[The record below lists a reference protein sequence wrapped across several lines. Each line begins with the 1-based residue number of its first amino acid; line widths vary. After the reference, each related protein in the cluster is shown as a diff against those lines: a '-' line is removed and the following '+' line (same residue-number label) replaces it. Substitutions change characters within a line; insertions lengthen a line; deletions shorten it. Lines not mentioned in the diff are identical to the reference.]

1 MANGAEKMRIKV
13 EVELHYKFRAPGPAI
28 LAIEAAGAFGQ
39 EISKATVDF
48 GPVEHLARVPGEEG
62 IGEKIII
69 RAADDLRCTYRADVV
84 VTRPRPVFERMNAA
98 EVDAMSGDALRYLL
112 PSRYCQAERFVSFA
126 QQRFGDKTGGAKVL
140 AIREWIEQRLDYV
153 SGVSDPNTT
162 AADTF
167 LERRGVCR
175 DYAHLMIAL
184 CRAAQIPARIASVFA
199 PRVDPPDFHAVAEVY
214 LDGTWHLIDPT
225 GMAGADEMALI
236 AVGRDAVDVAFLT
249 TFTGAEL
256 LTQTVRVT
264 ETR

>member
-1 MANGAEKMRIKV
+1 MRIKIDV
-13 EVELHYKFRAPGPAI
+13 ALHYKLLTPGPAI
-28 LAIEAAGAFGQ
+28 LAVEAAGALGQ
-39 EISKATVDF
+39 ELIRADIDF

-69 RAADDLRCTYRADVV
+69 RAAEDLRCTYSADVE
-84 VTRPRPVFERMNAA
+84 VTRPRPDLDRMAA
-98 EVDAMSGDALRYLL
+98 MEVDEMSGDALRYLL
-112 PSRYCQAERFVSFA
+112 PSRYCQAERFVAFA
-126 QQRFGDKTGGAKVL
+126 NQRFGDKTGGTKVL
-140 AIREWIEQRLDYV
+140 AIREWVEQRLDYV
-153 SGVSDPNTT
+153 SGVSDANTT

-199 PRVDPPDFHAVAEVY
+199 PPVEPPDFHAVAEVY

-225 GMAGADEMALI
+225 GMAHANEMAVI

-249 TFTGAEL
+249 TLTGTEL
-256 LTQTVRVT
+256 QTQTVSVT
-264 ETR
+264 RLD

>member
-1 MANGAEKMRIKV
+1 MRIRV
-13 EVELHYKFRAPGPAI
+13 EVELHYKLLTPGPAI
-28 LAIEAAGAFGQ
+28 LAVEAAGAFGQ
-39 EISKATVDF
+39 EISNARIDF

-69 RAADDLRCTYRADVV
+69 RAAEDLRCSYSADVV
-84 VTRPRPVFERMNAA
+84 VTRPRPVFERMAA
-98 EVDAMSGDALRYLL
+98 LEVDQMSGDALRYLL
-112 PSRYCQAERFVSFA
+112 PSRYCQAERFVPFVN
-126 QQRFGDKTGGAKVL
+126 QRFGDTAGGAKVL
-140 AIREWIEQRLDYV
+140 AIRDWIEQRLDYV
-153 SGVSDPNTT
+153 SGVSTSSTT

-225 GMAGADEMALI
+225 GMAAADEMALI

-249 TFTGAEL
+249 TMTATEL
-256 LTQTVRVT
+256 QTQTVNVT
-264 ETR
+264 KV

>member
-1 MANGAEKMRIKV
+1 MRIRI
-13 EVELHYKFRAPGPAI
+13 EVELHYRLLTPGPAI
-28 LAIEAAGAFGQ
+28 LAVEAAGAFGQ
-39 EISKATVDF
+39 EISNAEIDF
-48 GPVEHLARVPGEEG
+48 GPVEHQARVPGEEG

-69 RAADDLRCTYRADVV
+69 RAAEDLHCRYSSDVV
-84 VTRPRPVFERMNAA
+84 VTRPRPVFERMAA
-98 EVDAMSGDALRYLL
+98 LEVDQMSGDALRYLL
-112 PSRYCQAERFVSFA
+112 PSRYCQAERFVPFV
-126 QQRFGDKTGGAKVL
+126 QQRFGDKAGGAKVL

-153 SGVSDPNTT
+153 SGVSNASTT

-199 PRVDPPDFHAVAEVY
+199 PSVEPPDFHAVAEVH

-225 GMAGADEMALI
+225 GMAEADEMALI

-249 TFTGAEL
+249 TVTATEL
-256 LTQTVRVT
+256 QTQTVKVT
-264 ETR
+264 RAE

>member
-1 MANGAEKMRIKV
+1 MRMKI
-13 EVELHYKFRAPGPAI
+13 EVELHYKLLTPGPAI
-28 LAIEAAGAFGQ
+28 LAVEAAGAFGQ
-39 EISKATVDF
+39 EISNATIDF
-48 GPVEHLARVPGEEG
+48 GPVDHLARVPGEEG

-69 RAADDLRCTYRADVV
+69 RAAEDLRCTYSADVI
-84 VTRPRPVFERMNAA
+84 VTRPRPVFARMAAA

-112 PSRYCQAERFVSFA
+112 PSRYCQAERFGPFVN
-126 QQRFGDKTGGAKVL
+126 QRFGDLSGGNKVL
-140 AIREWIEQRLDYV
+140 AIRDWIEQRLDYV
-153 SGVSDPNTT
+153 SGVSTASTT

-199 PRVDPPDFHAVAEVY
+199 PRVEPPDFHAVAEVY

-225 GMAGADEMALI
+225 GMAEADEMAVV

-249 TFTGAEL
+249 TMTATEL
-256 LTQTVRVT
+256 QVQTVSVTQTD
-264 ETR
+264 

>member
-1 MANGAEKMRIKV
+1 MRIKI
-13 EVELHYKFRAPGPAI
+13 EVELNYKLLTPGPAI
-28 LAIEAAGAFGQ
+28 LAVEAAGALGQ
-39 EISKATVDF
+39 EIGSATIDF

-69 RAADDLRCTYRADVV
+69 RTAEELRCTYAAEVT
-84 VTRPRPVFERMNAA
+84 VTRPRPAFDGMAA
-98 EVDAMSGDALRYLL
+98 MEIDEMGGDALRYLL
-112 PSRYCQAERFVSFA
+112 PSRYCQAERFVPFVN
-126 QQRFGDKTGGAKVL
+126 QRFGDKTGGAKVL
-140 AIREWIEQRLDYV
+140 AIRDWVGQRLDYV
-153 SGVSDPNTT
+153 SGVSDANTT

-214 LDGTWHLIDPT
+214 LDRAWHLVDAT
-225 GMAGADEMALI
+225 GMAEADEMAII

-249 TFTGAEL
+249 TVTATEL
-256 LTQTVRVT
+256 QTQTVTVT
-264 ETR
+264 QAG

>member
-1 MANGAEKMRIKV
+1 MRIGIKV
-13 EVELHYKFRAPGPAI
+13 ELNYRLLTPGPAI
-28 LAIEAAGAFGQ
+28 LAVEAAGAFGQ
-39 EISKATVDF
+39 EISNATIDF

-69 RAADDLRCTYRADVV
+69 RAAEDLRCSYSADVV
-84 VTRPRPVFERMNAA
+84 VTRPRPVFDRMSAM
-98 EVDAMSGDALRYLL
+98 EVDEMSGDALRYLL
-112 PSRYCQAERFVSFA
+112 PSRYCQAERFVAFA
-126 QQRFGDKTGGAKVL
+126 DQRFGDKAGGAKVL
-140 AIREWIEQRLDYV
+140 AIRDWIEQRLDYV
-153 SGVSDPNTT
+153 PGVSDSATT

-199 PRVDPPDFHAVAEVY
+199 PRVEPPDFHAVAEVY

-225 GMAGADEMALI
+225 GMAAADEMALI

-249 TFTGAEL
+249 TMTATEL
-256 LTQTVRVT
+256 QTQTVAVNRLD
-264 ETR
+264 

>member
-1 MANGAEKMRIKV
+1 MRLGI
-13 EVELHYKFRAPGPAI
+13 EVELHYKLLTPGPAI
-28 LAIEAAGAFGQ
+28 LAVEAAGAFGQ
-39 EISKATVDF
+39 DIGKASIDF

-69 RAADDLRCTYRADVV
+69 RAAGDLRCSYCADVV
-84 VTRPRPVFERMNAA
+84 VTRPRPVFERMAA
-98 EVDAMSGDALRYLL
+98 MEVDEMPGDALRYLL
-112 PSRYCQAERFVSFA
+112 PSRYCQAERFVPFA
-126 QQRFGDKTGGAKVL
+126 QQRFGGKTGGAKVL

-153 SGVSDPNTT
+153 SGVSDASTT

-199 PRVDPPDFHAVAEVY
+199 PDVEPQDFHAVAEVY
-214 LDGTWHLIDPT
+214 LDGAWHLIDPT
-225 GMAGADEMALI
+225 GMAEADEMAVI

-249 TFTGAEL
+249 TMTATEL
-256 LTQTVRVT
+256 QTQTVRVAKAD
-264 ETR
+264 

>member
-1 MANGAEKMRIKV
+1 MRIRV
-13 EVELHYKFRAPGPAI
+13 EVELHYKLLTPGPAI
-28 LAIEAAGAFGQ
+28 LAVEAAGAFGQ
-39 EISKATVDF
+39 EISNARIDF

-69 RAADDLRCTYRADVV
+69 RAAEDLRCSYSADVV
-84 VTRPRPVFERMNAA
+84 VTRPRPVFERMAA
-98 EVDAMSGDALRYLL
+98 LEVDQMSGDALRYLL
-112 PSRYCQAERFVSFA
+112 PSRYCQAERFVPFVN
-126 QQRFGDKTGGAKVL
+126 QRFGDTAGGAKVL
-140 AIREWIEQRLDYV
+140 AIRDWIEQRLDYV
-153 SGVSDPNTT
+153 SGVSTSSTT

-225 GMAGADEMALI
+225 GMAAADEMALI

-249 TFTGAEL
+249 TMTATEL
-256 LTQTVRVT
+256 QTQTVKVT
-264 ETR
+264 KV

>member
-1 MANGAEKMRIKV
+1 MRIRV
-13 EVELHYKFRAPGPAI
+13 EVELHYRFLAPGPAI
-28 LAIEAAGAFGQ
+28 LAVEAAGAFGQ
-39 EISKATVDF
+39 EISNAAIDF

-69 RAADDLRCTYRADVV
+69 RTAADLRCTYSADVI
-84 VTRPRPVFERMNAA
+84 VTRACPVFERMSAM
-98 EVDAMSGDALRYLL
+98 EVDEMSGDALRYML
-112 PSRYCQAERFVSFA
+112 PSRYCQAERFVPFA
-126 QQRFGDKTGGAKVL
+126 QQRFGDKQGGAKVL
-140 AIREWIEQRLDYV
+140 AIREWIEQRLDYI

-199 PRVDPPDFHAVAEVY
+199 PHVDPPDFHAVAEVY

-225 GMAGADEMALI
+225 GMATADEMAVI

-249 TFTGAEL
+249 TFTGTEL
-256 LTQTVRVT
+256 LTQTVKVAKAP
-264 ETR
+264 

>member
-1 MANGAEKMRIKV
+1 MQIRIQ
-13 EVELHYKFRAPGPAI
+13 VELDYRFTIPGPAI
-28 LAIEAAGAFGQ
+28 LAVEAAGAFGQ
-39 EISKATVDF
+39 EISNAAIDF
-48 GPVEHLARVPGEEG
+48 GRVEHLARVPGEEG

-69 RAADDLRCTYRADVV
+69 RTAADLRCTYSADVI
-84 VTRPRPVFERMNAA
+84 VTRPRPVFERMAA
-98 EVDAMSGDALRYLL
+98 MEVDQMSGDALRYLL
-112 PSRYCQAERFVSFA
+112 ASRYCQAERFVPFVT
-126 QQRFGDKTGGAKVL
+126 QRFGNRSGGAKVL

-153 SGVSDPNTT
+153 PGVSDANTT

-225 GMAGADEMALI
+225 GMAEADEMAII

-249 TFTGAEL
+249 TFTGTEL
-256 LTQTVRVT
+256 LTQVVSVT
-264 ETR
+264 PAK

>member
-1 MANGAEKMRIKV
+1 MRIRIA
-13 EVELHYKFRAPGPAI
+13 VELHYKLLTPGPAI

-39 EISKATVDF
+39 ELSNAQIDC

-69 RAADDLRCTYRADVV
+69 RAADDLRCSYSADVV
-84 VTRPRPVFERMNAA
+84 VTRTRPNFERMTAM
-98 EVDAMSGDALRYLL
+98 EVDEMPGDALRYLL
-112 PSRYCQAERFVSFA
+112 PSRYCQAERFVPFA
-126 QQRFGDKTGGAKVL
+126 NQHFGDKTGGAKVL
-140 AIREWIEQRLDYV
+140 AIRDWIEHSLEYV
-153 SGVSDPNTT
+153 SGVSDANTT

-175 DYAHLMIAL
+175 DYAHLMITL

-199 PRVDPPDFHAVAEVY
+199 PGVEPPDFHAVAEVF

-225 GMAGADEMALI
+225 GMAHADEMAVI

-249 TFTGAEL
+249 TVTAADL
-256 LTQTVRVT
+256 QTQTVSVT
-264 ETR
+264 RTG